1 LERNAVAGIEIRI
14 VDWDRYSETLSS
26 LRHTVFVEEQGVPI
40 ELELDGEDA
49 SAWHAAAFSDD
60 GRLIG
65 TGRMLGSGKIGRMA
79 VSQSMRGQGIGRG
92 LLDALVAEARR
103 LKFEEVSL
111 GAQLPAVSFYERAG
125 FKAYGDVFL
134 DAGIDHRM
142 MRLVL
147 G

>member
-1 LERNAVAGIEIRI
+1 M
-14 VDWDRYSETLSS
+14 RYGEALSS
-26 LRHTVFVEEQGVPI
+26 LRHTVFVEEQGVPV

-49 SAWHAAAFSDD
+49 SAWHAAAFSGDD
-60 GRLIG
+60 RLIG

-79 VSQSMRGQGIGRG
+79 VSQLMRRQGIGRA
-92 LLDALVAEARR
+92 LLDALIAEAKR
-103 LKFEEVSL
+103 LKLEEVSL

-125 FKAYGDVFL
+125 FEVYGDVFL

>member
-1 LERNAVAGIEIRI
+1 MLAGVKIRI
-14 VDWDRYSETLSS
+14 VEWVRYSGALSS
-26 LRHTVFVEEQGVPI
+26 LRHTVFGEEQGVPV

-60 GRLIG
+60 GKLIG

-79 VSQSMRGQGIGRG
+79 VSQSMRRQGIGRA
-92 LLDALVAEARR
+92 LLDALVTEAKR
-103 LKFEEVSL
+103 LKLEEVSL

-125 FKAYGDVFL
+125 FEAYGDVFL

-142 MRLVL
+142 MKLVL

>member
-1 LERNAVAGIEIRI
+1 MGVEIRI
-14 VDWDRYSETLSS
+14 VDWVRYSEALSS
-26 LRHTVFVEEQGVPI
+26 LRHTVFVEEQGVPV
-40 ELELDGEDA
+40 ELELDGEDT

-79 VSQSMRGQGIGRG
+79 VSQSMRRQGIGRA
-92 LLDALVAEARR
+92 LLDALVAEAKR
-103 LKFEEVSL
+103 LKLEEVSL
-111 GAQLPAVSFYERAG
+111 GAQLPAVAFYERAG
-125 FKAYGDVFL
+125 FEAYGDIFL
-134 DAGIDHRM
+134 DAGIDHKM

>member
-1 LERNAVAGIEIRI
+1 MADVQIRI
-14 VDWDRYSETLSS
+14 VDWVRYGEALSS

-49 SAWHAAAFSDD
+49 TALHAAAFSDD

-65 TGRMLGSGKIGRMA
+65 TGRMLASGKIGRMA
-79 VSQSMRGQGIGRG
+79 VSQSMRRQGIGRA

-103 LKFEEVSL
+103 LKLNEVSL
-111 GAQLPAVSFYERAG
+111 AAQLPAVAFYERAG
-125 FKAYGDVFL
+125 FEVYGDIFL
-134 DAGIDHRM
+134 DAGIDHKM

>member
-1 LERNAVAGIEIRI
+1 MVGVEIRI
-14 VDWDRYSETLSS
+14 VDWARYSEALSS
-26 LRHTVFVEEQGVPI
+26 LRHTVFVEEQGVPV

-49 SAWHAAAFSDD
+49 AAWHAAAFSDD
-60 GRLIG
+60 GKLIG
-65 TGRMLGSGKIGRMA
+65 TGRMLESGKIGRMA

-111 GAQLPAVSFYERAG
+111 GAQLAAVSFYERAG
-125 FKAYGDVFL
+125 FTAYGDVFL

-142 MRLVL
+142 MKLVL

>member
-1 LERNAVAGIEIRI
+1 MGVEIRI
-14 VDWDRYSETLSS
+14 VDWVRYSEALSS
-26 LRHTVFVEEQGVPI
+26 LRHTVFVEEQGVPV
-40 ELELDGEDA
+40 ELELDGEDT

-79 VSQSMRGQGIGRG
+79 VSQSMRRQGIGRA
-92 LLDALVAEARR
+92 LLDALVAAAKR
-103 LKFEEVSL
+103 LKLEELSL
-111 GAQLPAVSFYERAG
+111 GAQLPAVAFYERAG
-125 FKAYGDVFL
+125 FEAYGDIFL
-134 DAGIDHRM
+134 DAGIDHKM

>member
-1 LERNAVAGIEIRI
+1 MGVEIRI
-14 VDWDRYSETLSS
+14 VDWVRYSEALSS
-26 LRHTVFVEEQGVPI
+26 LRHTVFVEEQGVPV
-40 ELELDGEDA
+40 ELELDGEDT

-79 VSQSMRGQGIGRG
+79 VSQSMRRQGIGRA
-92 LLDALVAEARR
+92 LLDALVAEAKR
-103 LKFEEVSL
+103 LKLEEVSL
-111 GAQLPAVSFYERAG
+111 GAQLPAVAFYERAG
-125 FKAYGDVFL
+125 FEAYGDVFL
-134 DAGIDHRM
+134 DAGIDHKM

>member
-1 LERNAVAGIEIRI
+1 MAGVEIRI
-14 VDWDRYSETLSS
+14 VDWARYSGALSS
-26 LRHTVFVEEQGVPI
+26 LRHTVFVEEQGVPV

-49 SAWHAAAFSDD
+49 AAWHAPAFSGD
-60 GRLIG
+60 GQLIG
-65 TGRMLGSGKIGRMA
+65 TGRMLESGKIGRMA

-111 GAQLPAVSFYERAG
+111 GAQLAAVSFYERAG
-125 FKAYGDVFL
+125 FMVYGDVFL

-142 MRLVL
+142 MKLVL

>member
-1 LERNAVAGIEIRI
+1 MVGVEIRI
-14 VDWDRYSETLSS
+14 VDWARYSEALSS
-26 LRHTVFVEEQGVPI
+26 LRHTVFVEEQGVPV

-49 SAWHAAAFSDD
+49 SARHAAAFSDD
-60 GRLIG
+60 GRLVG
-65 TGRMLGSGKIGRMA
+65 TGRMLASGKIGRMA

-111 GAQLPAVSFYERAG
+111 GAQLAAVAFYERAG
-125 FKAYGDVFL
+125 FMAYGDVFL

-142 MRLVL
+142 MKLVL

>member
-1 LERNAVAGIEIRI
+1 MAGVKIRI
-14 VDWDRYSETLSS
+14 VDWVRYGEALSS
-26 LRHTVFVEEQGVPI
+26 LRHTVFVEEQGVPV

-49 SAWHAAAFSDD
+49 SAWHAAAFSGDD
-60 GRLIG
+60 RLIG

-79 VSQSMRGQGIGRG
+79 VSQLMRRQGIGRA
-92 LLDALVAEARR
+92 LLDALIAEAKR
-103 LKFEEVSL
+103 LKLEEVSL

-125 FKAYGDVFL
+125 FEVYGDVFL